1 MPRPGIPGPGERA
14 RPDDRMRSR
23 DNAECTDPLR
33 HRGVGPAGRAMTV
46 ERRPLDAPDRPASSG
61 VADPHRLAALRDLEL
76 LDTASEQAF
85 DRLTQLAVSML
96 DVPMA
101 AVSLVDEDRQFFKS
115 CVGMPPDIA
124 HVRETPLEGSHCRHV
139 VDRGAPLVIEDT
151 RLNPLTAG
159 TSPVPAGTRA
169 YAGIPLTT
177 RAGHV
182 LGAFCVMDRI
192 PKSRKW
198 SERELDFLMALAAL
212 VMSEIELHAGRRRN
226 RRRDEELEGMVSERT
241 TSLERANRFLR
252 AAREDLSRSRE
263 ETIRRLA
270 GAIAARSGETGA
282 HSHRMSATCVLLANR
297 MDLDADRVE
306 LIRIASPLHDVG
318 KLTIPD
324 SILNKS
330 GPLNVSERAV
340 IETHAEIG
348 HRMLVGSG
356 E

>member
-115 CVGMPPDIA
+115 CVGMPPEIA
-124 HVRETPLEGSHCRHV
+124 QARETPLEGSHCRHV

-151 RLNPLTAG
+151 RQEPLAAG

-169 YAGIPLTT
+169 YAGAPLTT
-177 RAGHV
+177 PSGHV

-192 PKSRKW
+192 PRKW
-198 SERELDFLMALAAL
+198 SRRELDFLEALAAS
-212 VMSEIELHAGRRRN
+212 VMSEIELHAARLRDRRRG
-226 RRRDEELEGMVSERT
+226 EQLENEHTASRV
-241 TSLERANRFLR
+241 RANSFRVS
-252 AAREDLSRSRE
+252 ACEDL
-263 ETIRRLA
+263 
-270 GAIAARSGETGA
+270 
-282 HSHRMSATCVLLANR
+282 
-297 MDLDADRVE
+297 
-306 LIRIASPLHDVG
+306 
-318 KLTIPD
+318 
-324 SILNKS
+324 
-330 GPLNVSERAV
+330 
-340 IETHAEIG
+340 
-348 HRMLVGSG
+348 
-356 E
+356 